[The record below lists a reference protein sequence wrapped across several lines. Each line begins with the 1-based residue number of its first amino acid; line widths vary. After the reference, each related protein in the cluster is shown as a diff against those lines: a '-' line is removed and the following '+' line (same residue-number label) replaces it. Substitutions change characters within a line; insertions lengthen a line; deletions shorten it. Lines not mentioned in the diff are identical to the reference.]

1 VGVYMKTMPL
11 TNQETLANLERVLVN
26 ALELSK
32 ESSNYADFKA
42 LCEAENAYISF
53 VETHG

>member
-1 VGVYMKTMPL
+1 MKTMPL